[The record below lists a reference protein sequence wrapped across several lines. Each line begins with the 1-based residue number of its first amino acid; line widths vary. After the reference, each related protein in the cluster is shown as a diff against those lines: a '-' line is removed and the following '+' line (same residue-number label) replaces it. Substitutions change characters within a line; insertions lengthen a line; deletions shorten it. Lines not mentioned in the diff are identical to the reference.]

1 MEGQSLHQITFF
13 IVIVLVSVLSASLL
27 FNSPIAKTANNR
39 ITVRYF
45 SGFFIAT
52 AFGYLFTLVLPH
64 YSRWF
69 TVFSV
74 NFIFLASVYSLRFG
88 LMWRQGKTV
97 HIWQSAYVIIHLM
110 IFSSSQVLAS
120 SLLIESTWFK
130 LANIS
135 ANGILVLLGCIS
147 ALNRSSVKSSYGENI
162 ARFALVYVL
171 IGFVLLPI
179 LYNSF
184 EDMSFY
190 YSVITVLFVVGLFA
204 LMGGLQSLLMSDVI
218 DFHYQ
223 SSIEDP
229 LTGIFNRRYFFQAV
243 NNLALSTE
251 VEEVNAVILCDVDKF
266 KQFNDEFGHD
276 IGDQIL
282 IKFANMLKDTVG
294 EQGVVCRY
302 GGEEFTILLQKYS
315 LPDAVQFAEV
325 IRRHC
330 ESLTVNVDGK
340 DVNITA
346 SFGVTEVWDLQDIDL
361 ALKLADEALLNAKA
375 TGRNRV
381 ISR

>member
-1 MEGQSLHQITFF
+1 
-13 IVIVLVSVLSASLL
+13 
-27 FNSPIAKTANNR
+27 
-39 ITVRYF
+39 
-45 SGFFIAT
+45 
-52 AFGYLFTLVLPH
+52 
-64 YSRWF
+64 
-69 TVFSV
+69 
-74 NFIFLASVYSLRFG
+74 
-88 LMWRQGKTV
+88 MWRQGTAI
-97 HIWQSAYVIIHLM
+97 HIWQSNYVIIHLM
-110 IFSSSQVLAS
+110 IFASSQVLAS
-120 SLLIESTWFK
+120 SLLEESMWFR

-147 ALNRSSVKSSYGENI
+147 VLNRSPTKSSYGESI

-179 LYNSF
+179 LFNSF
-184 EDMSFY
+184 EDMGFY

-218 DFHYQ
+218 DYHYQ

-229 LTGIFNRRYFFQAV
+229 LTGIFNRRYFFQAISS
-243 NNLALSTE
+243 LAQSAETE
-251 VEEVNAVILCDVDKF
+251 EMNAVILCDVDKF
-266 KQFNDEFGHD
+266 KQFNDKFGHD
-276 IGDQIL
+276 VGDEIL
-282 IKFANMLKDTVG
+282 KKFAHMLRDTVG
-294 EQGVVCRY
+294 GQGVVCRY

-330 ESLTVNVDGK
+330 EGLTVNVDGK
-340 DVNITA
+340 EVNITA
-346 SFGVTEVWDLQDIDL
+346 SFGVTQVWDLQDIDL

>member
-27 FNSPIAKTANNR
+27 FNSPVAKTASNK
-39 ITVRYF
+39 ITIRYF
-45 SGFFIAT
+45 SGFFVAT
-52 AFGYLFTLVLPH
+52 AFGYLLTLTLPI
-64 YSRWF
+64 YSLGL
-69 TVFSV
+69 TVFAV

-88 LMWRQGKTV
+88 LMWRQGATV
-97 HIWQSAYVIIHLM
+97 HIWQSTYVLIHLL
-110 IFSSSQVLAS
+110 IFSVSQVVATA
-120 SLLIESTWFK
+120 LLEESMWFR
-130 LANIS
+130 LANTS

-147 ALNRSSVKSSYGENI
+147 VLNRSPVKSTYGESI

-179 LYNSF
+179 LFNSF
-184 EDMSFY
+184 EDMGFF

-229 LTGIFNRRYFFQAV
+229 LTGIFNRRYFFQTV
-243 NNLALSTE
+243 TNLAASAE
-251 VEEVNAVILCDVDKF
+251 REEVNSVILCDVDKF

-276 IGDQIL
+276 VGDEIL
-282 IKFANMLKDTVG
+282 KKFAHMLRDTVG
-294 EQGVVCRY
+294 AQGVVCRY

-315 LPDAVQFAEV
+315 LPDAVQFAETL
-325 IRRHC
+325 RRHC
-330 ESLTVNVDGK
+330 ESLTVDADGES
-340 DVNITA
+340 VNITA
-346 SFGVTEVWDLQDIDL
+346 SFGVTEVWELQDIDL
-361 ALKLADEALLNAKA
+361 ALKLADEALLKAKA

>member
-27 FNSPIAKTANNR
+27 FNSPVAKTASNK
-39 ITVRYF
+39 ISIRYF
-45 SGFFIAT
+45 SGFFVAT
-52 AFGYLFTLVLPH
+52 AFGYLLTLTLPL
-64 YSRWF
+64 YSAWF
-69 TVFSV
+69 SIFAV
-74 NFIFLASVYSLRFG
+74 NFIFLGSVYSLRFG
-88 LMWRQGKTV
+88 LMWRQGTKV
-97 HIWQSAYVIIHLM
+97 HIWQSLYVLIHLV
-110 IFSSSQVLAS
+110 IFSGSQVTAS
-120 SLLIESTWFK
+120 SLLEESIWFR
-130 LANIS
+130 LANTS

-147 ALNRSSVKSSYGENI
+147 ALNKSPVKSSYGENI

-184 EDMSFY
+184 EDLGFY

-243 NNLALSTE
+243 SNLAISAKD
-251 VEEVNAVILCDVDKF
+251 EEVNSVILCDVDKF

-276 IGDQIL
+276 VGDEIL
-282 IKFANMLKDTVG
+282 IKFANMLRDTVG
-294 EQGVVCRY
+294 RQGVVCRY
-302 GGEEFTILLQKYS
+302 GGEEFTILLQTYS
-315 LPDAVQFAEV
+315 LPDAVQFAET
-325 IRRHC
+325 IRRQC
-330 ESLTVNVDGK
+330 ESLTVDADGK
-340 DVNITA
+340 SVNITA
-346 SFGVTEVWDLQDIDL
+346 SFGVTQVWDLEDIDL
-361 ALKLADEALLNAKA
+361 ALKLADDALLRAKA

>member
-27 FNSPIAKTANNR
+27 FNSPVAKTASNKV
-39 ITVRYF
+39 TVRYF
-45 SGFFIAT
+45 SGFFVTT
-52 AFGYLFTLVLPH
+52 AFGYLLTLTLPH

-69 TVFSV
+69 TVFAI
-74 NFIFLASVYSLRFG
+74 NFIFLASIYSLRFG
-88 LMWRQGKTV
+88 LMWRQGKEV
-97 HIWQSAYVIIHLM
+97 HIWQSGYVIIHLL
-110 IFSSSQVLAS
+110 IFSCSQVAAS
-120 SLLIESTWFK
+120 SLLEESMWFR
-130 LANIS
+130 LANTS

-147 ALNRSSVKSSYGENI
+147 SLNRSAMKSSYGESI

-184 EDMSFY
+184 EAVGFY

-243 NNLALSTE
+243 SNLALS
-251 VEEVNAVILCDVDKF
+251 VKQEEVNSVILCDVDKF
-266 KQFNDEFGHD
+266 KQFNDKFGHNV
-276 IGDQIL
+276 GDDIL
-282 IKFANMLKDTVG
+282 IKFAHMLRDAVG

-302 GGEEFTILLQKYS
+302 GGEEFTILLKKYS
-315 LPDAVQFAEV
+315 LPDAVQFAET

-330 ESLTVNVDGK
+330 ESLTVDADGK

-346 SFGVTEVWDLQDIDL
+346 SFGVTEVWDLDDIDL
-361 ALKLADEALLNAKA
+361 ALKLADDALLKAKA

-381 ISR
+381 VSR

>member
-27 FNSPIAKTANNR
+27 FNSPIAKSANNR
-39 ITVRYF
+39 VTVRYF
-45 SGFFIAT
+45 SAFFIAT

-64 YSRWF
+64 YSGWF
-69 TVFSV
+69 TVFAV
-74 NFIFLASVYSLRFG
+74 NFIFLASIYALRFG
-88 LMWRQGKTV
+88 LMWRQGTVV
-97 HIWQSAYVIIHLM
+97 HIWQSTYVIIHLV
-110 IFSSSQVLAS
+110 IFASSQVFAS
-120 SLLIESTWFK
+120 SLLDESMWFR

-147 ALNRSSVKSSYGENI
+147 ALNRSPVKSSYGESI

-184 EDMSFY
+184 EDMGFY

-218 DFHYQ
+218 DYHYQ

-229 LTGIFNRRYFFQAV
+229 LTGIFNRRYFFQAISS
-243 NNLALSTE
+243 LAQSTDT
-251 VEEVNAVILCDVDKF
+251 EEMNAVILCDVDKF

-276 IGDQIL
+276 VGDEIL
-282 IKFANMLKDTVG
+282 IKFANMLRDIVG

-330 ESLTVNVDGK
+330 ERLTVNVDGK
-340 DVNITA
+340 NVNITA